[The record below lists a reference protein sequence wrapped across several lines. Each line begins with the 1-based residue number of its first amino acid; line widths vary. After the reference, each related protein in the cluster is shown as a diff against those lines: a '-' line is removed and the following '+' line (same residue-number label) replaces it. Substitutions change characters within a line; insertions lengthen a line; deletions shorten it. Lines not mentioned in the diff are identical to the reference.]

1 MTLPAIYPILDTITL
16 AHRGLTVLPVAEA
29 WLGGGAGILQF
40 RHKGSWSRDV
50 FQQAEQV
57 AALCRAHKAL
67 FLVNDRAD
75 MAALL
80 GAGLHV
86 GQDDLAPADA
96 RRIIGAHALL
106 GFSTHNAR
114 QLAAAA
120 AEPVDYL
127 AFGPIFPTA
136 SKDNP
141 DPVTGLDK
149 LRQCRAMTRKPLVAI
164 GGITCENAPA
174 VFEAGADAVAV
185 IGGMLPE
192 PCTAQ
197 SLRKRMEQWQQQ
209 IKTQAQAW

>member
-1 MTLPAIYPILDTITL
+1 VTLPAIYPILDTITL
-16 AHRGLTVLPVAEA
+16 AHRGLTVMPVAEA

-40 RHKGSWSRDV
+40 RHKGPWSRGV

-75 MAALL
+75 IAALL

-86 GQDDLAPADA
+86 GQHDLAPADA
-96 RRIIGAHALL
+96 RRIIGAHAVL

-120 AEPVDYL
+120 DEPVDYL

-141 DPVTGLDK
+141 DPVTGLDE

-174 VFEAGADAVAV
+174 VFEAGADTVAV

-209 IKTQAQAW
+209 TRTQAQAW